1 MDKNAKISGEF
12 LLTKCSSY
20 LRFVRNDSYIKEEKQ
35 DGLFQLT
42 GHVMVT
48 SLNPTLS
55 ASGTSMTHCS
65 GHTDTLLQR
74 MLVGAGWGCKGVGCR
89 PSVFSQKCPA
99 ASVMDSW

>member
-1 MDKNAKISGEF
+1 MDKNAKISGVF

-20 LRFVRNDSYIKEEKQ
+20 LRFVRNDYYVKEEKQ

-55 ASGTSMTHCS
+55 ASGTFMTHRS

-74 MLVGAGWGCKGVGCR
+74 MGWGQDGGAR
-89 PSVFSQKCPA
+89 GWA
-99 ASVMDSW
+99 AVPLCSAGNVQPPL